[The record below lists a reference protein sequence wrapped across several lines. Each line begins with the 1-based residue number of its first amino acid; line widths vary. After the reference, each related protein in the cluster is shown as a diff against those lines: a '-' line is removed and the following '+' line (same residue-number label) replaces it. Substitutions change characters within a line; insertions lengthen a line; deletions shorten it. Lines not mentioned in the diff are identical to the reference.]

1 VPHGSTRCTH
11 CEADQVS
18 AATPETYRILIID
31 DDVNLNALL
40 TEYLQ
45 GFGHTL
51 VSETTAAA
59 GRKRLRRELPDLLI
73 LDVMLPDTDGL
84 TLCREF
90 RAEYDLPIIM
100 LTARGEVADR
110 VMGLELGA
118 DDYMP
123 KPFEP
128 RELVARIQS
137 VIRRAR
143 ERNQGE
149 VLACDGLR
157 LEAETRRVELDRNEV
172 ELTTME
178 FELLKGLM
186 ESRGRVLS
194 RDHLIERLR
203 GIDADVYDRSIDML
217 ISRLREKLGDDPRRP
232 RFIRTVRM
240 GGYQFVGAVD
250 K

>member
-1 VPHGSTRCTH
+1 MH
-11 CEADQVS
+11 CVADTVN
-18 AATPETYRILIID
+18 AAKPESYRILIID
-31 DDVNLNALL
+31 DDVDLNSLL

-45 GFGHTL
+45 GFGHKL
-51 VSETTAAA
+51 VSATTAAI
-59 GRKRLRRELPDLLI
+59 GRKHLRRELPDLLI

-143 ERNQGE
+143 DRGTGE
-149 VLACDGLR
+149 VLVCDGLR
-157 LEAETRRVELDRNEV
+157 LQTETQRVELDGNDV

-186 ESRGRVLS
+186 ESRGRVMS
-194 RDHLIERLR
+194 RDRLIERLR
-203 GIDADVYDRSIDML
+203 GIDTDVYDRSIDML
-217 ISRLREKLGDDPRRP
+217 ISRLREKLGDEPRRP

-240 GGYQFVGAVD
+240 GGYQFVGTVG

>member
-1 VPHGSTRCTH
+1 
-11 CEADQVS
+11 
-18 AATPETYRILIID
+18 
-31 DDVNLNALL
+31 L
-40 TEYLQ
+40 TEYLL
-45 GFGHTL
+45 GFGHVL
-51 VSETTAAA
+51 VSASTAAA
-59 GRKRLRRELPDLLI
+59 GRKCLHRELPDLLI

-84 TLCREF
+84 TLCREL

-118 DDYMP
+118 DDYMS

-137 VIRRAR
+137 VIRRAKDGVR
-143 ERNQGE
+143 GE
-149 VLACDGLR
+149 VLSCDGLR
-157 LEAETRRVELDRNEV
+157 LETETHRVELDGNDV

-178 FELLKGLM
+178 FELLKDLM
-186 ESRGRVLS
+186 ESRGRVMS
-194 RDHLIERLR
+194 RDRLIERLR
-203 GIDADVYDRSIDML
+203 GIDADVFDRSIDML
-217 ISRLREKLGDDPRRP
+217 ISRLREKLGDGPKQP

-240 GGYQFVGAVD
+240 GGYQFVGALD

>member
-1 VPHGSTRCTH
+1 
-11 CEADQVS
+11 VS
-18 AATPETYRILIID
+18 ANTPETCRILIID
-31 DDVNLNALL
+31 DDVNLNSLL

-45 GFGHTL
+45 KFGYKL
-51 VSETTAAA
+51 VSETTAVA

-118 DDYMP
+118 DDYVP

-143 ERNQGE
+143 DHTQGE
-149 VLACDGLR
+149 VLVSDGLR
-157 LEAETRRVELDRNEV
+157 LETETRRVELDGNDV

-178 FELLKGLM
+178 FELLRGLM

-194 RDHLIERLR
+194 RDRLIERLR
-203 GIDADVYDRSIDML
+203 GIDSNVFDRSIDML
-217 ISRLREKLGDDPRRP
+217 ISRLREKLGDDPRQP

-240 GGYQFVGAVD
+240 SGYQFVGAVG

>member
-1 VPHGSTRCTH
+1 
-11 CEADQVS
+11 VS
-18 AATPETYRILIID
+18 AAKPETYRILIID
-31 DDVNLNALL
+31 DDVDLNALL

-59 GRKRLRRELPDLLI
+59 GRKRLHRELPDLLI

-84 TLCREF
+84 TLCREI
-90 RAEYDLPIIM
+90 RAEYDVPIIM

-110 VMGLELGA
+110 VMGLEFGA
-118 DDYMP
+118 DDYVA

-137 VIRRAR
+137 VIRRAKDR
-143 ERNQGE
+143 IQGD
-149 VLACDGLR
+149 VLVCNGLR
-157 LEAETRRVELDRNEV
+157 LETETRRVELDGHDV

-178 FELLKGLM
+178 FELLKDLM
-186 ESRGRVLS
+186 ESRGRVMS
-194 RDHLIERLR
+194 RDRLLERLR

-217 ISRLREKLGDDPRRP
+217 ISRLREKLGDEPRKP
-232 RFIRTVRM
+232 RFIRTVRI
-240 GGYQFVGAVD
+240 GGYQFVGAVS

>member
-1 VPHGSTRCTH
+1 M
-11 CEADQVS
+11 S
-18 AATPETYRILIID
+18 AAKPETYRILIID
-31 DDVNLNALL
+31 DDVSLNALL

-59 GRKRLRRELPDLLI
+59 GRQRLRRELPDLLI

-118 DDYMP
+118 DDYVP

-137 VIRRAR
+137 VIRRVRDRAR
-143 ERNQGE
+143 SE
-149 VLACDGLR
+149 VLVCDGLR
-157 LEAETRRVELDRNEV
+157 LETETRRVELDGNDV

-178 FELLKGLM
+178 FALL
-186 ESRGRVLS
+186 
-194 RDHLIERLR
+194 
-203 GIDADVYDRSIDML
+203 
-217 ISRLREKLGDDPRRP
+217 
-232 RFIRTVRM
+232 
-240 GGYQFVGAVD
+240 
-250 K
+250 

>member
-1 VPHGSTRCTH
+1 MH
-11 CEADQVS
+11 
-18 AATPETYRILIID
+18 
-31 DDVNLNALL
+31 
-40 TEYLQ
+40 
-45 GFGHTL
+45 
-51 VSETTAAA
+51 
-59 GRKRLRRELPDLLI
+59 LRRELPDLLI

-90 RAEYDLPIIM
+90 RAEYDVPIIM
-100 LTARGEVADR
+100 LTARGEVVDR
-110 VMGLELGA
+110 VIGLELGA
-118 DDYMP
+118 DDYIA

-143 ERNQGE
+143 DRSSGE
-149 VLACDGLR
+149 VLVCDGLR
-157 LEAETRRVELDRNEV
+157 LETETRRVELDGHDI

-178 FELLKGLM
+178 FVLLKDLM

-194 RDHLIERLR
+194 RDYLLERLR
-203 GIDADVYDRSIDML
+203 GTDSDVYDRSIDML
-217 ISRLREKLGDDPRRP
+217 ISRLREKLGDQPRKP

-240 GGYQFVGAVD
+240 GGYQFVGAVG

>member
-1 VPHGSTRCTH
+1 MSGSK
-11 CEADQVS
+11 
-18 AATPETYRILIID
+18 PETYRILIVD
-31 DDVNLNALL
+31 DDVDLNALL

-84 TLCREF
+84 TLCREI

-118 DDYMP
+118 DDYVP

-143 ERNQGE
+143 DRIQGE
-149 VLACDGLR
+149 VLVCDGLR
-157 LEAETRRVELDRNEV
+157 LETDTRRVELDGNDV

-186 ESRGRVLS
+186 ESRGRVMS
-194 RDHLIERLR
+194 RDRLIERLR

-217 ISRLREKLGDDPRRP
+217 ISRLREKLGDEPRQP

-240 GGYQFVGAVD
+240 GGYQFVGALG

>member
-1 VPHGSTRCTH
+1 M
-11 CEADQVS
+11 VS
-18 AATPETYRILIID
+18 AAKPETYRILIID

-45 GFGHTL
+45 GFGHNL
-51 VSETTAAA
+51 VSETTAEA

-118 DDYMP
+118 DDYVP

-137 VIRRAR
+137 VMRRAR
-143 ERNQGE
+143 DRGQGE
-149 VLACDGLR
+149 VLVCDGLR
-157 LEAETRRVELDRNEV
+157 LETETRRVDLDGNDV

-178 FELLKGLM
+178 FELLKCLM
-186 ESRGRVLS
+186 ESRGRVMS
-194 RDHLIERLR
+194 RDRLMERLR

-217 ISRLREKLGDDPRRP
+217 ISRLREKLDDEPRKP

-240 GGYQFVGAVD
+240 GGYQFVGTIG

>member
-1 VPHGSTRCTH
+1 
-11 CEADQVS
+11 VS
-18 AATPETYRILIID
+18 ADKPESYRILIID

-51 VSETTAAA
+51 VSETTATA

-90 RAEYDLPIIM
+90 RAEYDVPIIM

-137 VIRRAR
+137 VIRRAKDR
-143 ERNQGE
+143 DQTE
-149 VLACDGLR
+149 VLLCDGLR
-157 LEAETRRVELDRNEV
+157 LETETRRVELDGNDI
-172 ELTTME
+172 ELTSME
-178 FELLKGLM
+178 FELLKDLM
-186 ESRGRVLS
+186 ESRGRVMS
-194 RDHLIERLR
+194 RDRLIERLR
-203 GIDADVYDRSIDML
+203 GIDADVFDRSIDML
-217 ISRLREKLGDDPRRP
+217 ISRLREKLGDGPRQP

>member
-1 VPHGSTRCTH
+1 
-11 CEADQVS
+11 VS

-143 ERNQGE
+143 EHNQGE
-149 VLACDGLR
+149 VLACDSLR
-157 LEAETRRVELDRNEV
+157 LEAETRRVELDGNEV